1 MSHINLLP
9 WREHQREKQKQR
21 YIVLLALVALSSL
34 GVMQGIGMF
43 IEQLITNQNQRNQY
57 MQRQIAVLDI
67 KIANIKDIRES
78 KQALEQRIAL
88 IEQLQASRNIA
99 PKVIDELVRLV
110 PNGIAFRHLKRS
122 NNQLQIEGISE
133 SNNRLSEFMRRIDQ
147 SPVFIEGELS
157 SIVAGTTENETGS
170 NFKLTF
176 SISPSVAPEFTP
188 LNQNKTKAAQ

>member
-1 MSHINLLP
+1 MPHINLLP

-21 YIVLLALVALSSL
+21 YLMVLAFVALSAL
-34 GVMQGIGMF
+34 GLMQGIGMV
-43 IEQLITNQNQRNQY
+43 IDQLIANQNGRNQY

-67 KIANIKDIRES
+67 KIAKIKDIRES

-99 PKVIDELVRLV
+99 PQVMDELVKLV

-133 SNNRLSEFMRRIDQ
+133 SNNRLSEFMRRIEQ

-157 SIVAGTTENETGS
+157 SIVAGVTENEMGS

-176 SISPSVAPEFTP
+176 IISPAVAPEFTP
-188 LNQNKTKAAQ
+188 LTPTQTQATP